1 MAEIDGGSLSFK
13 SVMDNDQMNTAIDET
28 LRRVQGLSD
37 GTVAGGKAMD
47 NAFDTT
53 ADNIRK
59 ALGDIGTACQMH
71 EKELQKLEAEYQSLG
86 AKAGDAFM
94 SGRDKE
100 YQQIQQQQQAIGG
113 EITVRKKLLQELR
126 EQSNALENAASKQEE
141 VTQKT
146 ERAANAHVSFRTRL
160 REVRESLIDMEAAGQ
175 RGTEAYTQMQNEAA
189 RLTDAMAD
197 AQAQANILAHDQR
210 GMQGV
215 ISGLTGLAGGFS
227 AATGVVSLF
236 AGENEDLQKVMVKV
250 QSLMAITIGL
260 QQVQQ
265 ALNKDSAFQLVTING
280 LKEWWATCVQ
290 KATIAETANTASTTA
305 NTAAQAANA
314 TAMGAATTSQVAS
327 TVAVGAQATAA
338 KAGTVA
344 NLGLAGA
351 FRLVGVAIKSIPV
364 FGWILAGI
372 SGLIGL
378 YQLFSSKARQAKKD
392 QEEFSKSLIDGCY
405 KPIASIEALSV
416 KYNQL
421 GDDIQAKEKFIKDN
435 KKSFEELGVA
445 VNGVIDAENLLIN
458 NKDAFID
465 AQVAKA
471 KAAVYMQQTMEK
483 VKKQMELENE
493 ISKMSDTKTVYASYG
508 MYGGGYSYET
518 ENTAKKKKQKELAD
532 LKAEIRLG
540 YQNAADEEL
549 NGLNLLK
556 DSGIDGVNTYKDGT
570 IGAIEQAITA
580 KQAALKLLDNKDEY
594 KKGFDEI
601 EKLQKQ
607 LEGITGKK
615 TTSGSSS
622 STKDPFLEKL
632 DKQKKEYSRFLK
644 WVNSGDEVLTKAAN
658 KEFEGLLKE
667 GATYIDYLKNQ
678 RDVILS
684 VDIANRTKAQNTQ
697 LRMLN
702 DQISE
707 ETKKTVLEAF
717 NNELSEQL
725 TNART
730 TLEMLNIIEQRRK
743 DLAND
748 GTDIDNN
755 KKDSLDDAEKD
766 VLKQQQQETDALL
779 QEYASYLDKKLKLEQ
794 DFTNDLNLL
803 EKARMQAT
811 TDTERESIDAAIKN
825 RTDQYNKDTKG
836 SGNAEYDQMLID
848 YANFE
853 QKKQSIIDG
862 YDEKR
867 KIAQEQGNAQLIEK
881 LNEAQAKALSSL
893 AMDEM
898 QANPDWEKMFG
909 NLDEISTKKLQ
920 ELLDLFD
927 GSTAYLGVDFDP
939 QDLETIKS
947 KIESIKNEIQD
958 RNPFKALGNSI
969 KDYSKAVGDEAKK
982 KALTNMFSSA
992 SSAIDLVSGSL
1003 DAIVGGMEKMGV
1015 TMDDETKAIIDGI
1028 GGILDGASQLAQ
1040 GIATGNPLSIIQGS
1054 IGLLTSAFDLFN
1066 SKDRK
1071 AEKQIKKHAE
1081 AIKVLETAYRQLEWA
1096 ISKALGGEV
1105 YKNQQA
1111 AINNMKEQQQR
1122 LKAMWEAEESKKK
1135 TDSGKVDDYK
1145 EQYAELGRQIEDM
1158 LDDITNDILQTDAKS
1173 FADELG
1179 DALVDAFSKG
1189 EDAAKAFDDVVSNV
1203 MKNAVLNQLKKN
1215 FLEQQL
1221 QGALDGL
1228 EKSMG
1233 YWNGDEFIFDG
1244 LTDAEIQNFKDKV
1257 QTIANNFNQALGIYS
1272 DLFNDIMEP
1281 DSDTSLTGA
1290 VKGVSEETA
1299 SIVAGQLNAMR
1310 INQLEATAIMRQQLM
1325 MLSQIANNTSYNYHL
1340 AKLDRIVSLLENNV
1354 NDSLRS
1360 QGLS

>member
-160 REVRESLIDMEAAGQ
+160 REVREALIDMEAAGQ
-175 RGTEAYTQMQNEAA
+175 RGTAAYTQMQNEAA

-1272 DLFNDIMEP
+1272 DLFKDIMEP

>member
-47 NAFDTT
+47 NAFYTT

-160 REVRESLIDMEAAGQ
+160 REVREALIDMEAAGQ
-175 RGTEAYTQMQNEAA
+175 RGTAAYTQMQNEAA

-580 KQAALKLLDNKDEY
+580 KQAALKLLDNKGEY

-1122 LKAMWEAEESKKK
+1122 LKAMWKAEESKKK

-1272 DLFNDIMEP
+1272 DLFKDIMEP

>member
-1 MAEIDGGSLSFK
+1 M
-13 SVMDNDQMNTAIDET
+13 
-28 LRRVQGLSD
+28 
-37 GTVAGGKAMD
+37 
-47 NAFDTT
+47 
-53 ADNIRK
+53 
-59 ALGDIGTACQMH
+59 
-71 EKELQKLEAEYQSLG
+71 
-86 AKAGDAFM
+86 
-94 SGRDKE
+94 
-100 YQQIQQQQQAIGG
+100 
-113 EITVRKKLLQELR
+113 
-126 EQSNALENAASKQEE
+126 
-141 VTQKT
+141 
-146 ERAANAHVSFRTRL
+146 
-160 REVRESLIDMEAAGQ
+160 
-175 RGTEAYTQMQNEAA
+175 
-189 RLTDAMAD
+189 
-197 AQAQANILAHDQR
+197 
-210 GMQGV
+210 
-215 ISGLTGLAGGFS
+215 
-227 AATGVVSLF
+227 
-236 AGENEDLQKVMVKV
+236 
-250 QSLMAITIGL
+250 
-260 QQVQQ
+260 
-265 ALNKDSAFQLVTING
+265 
-280 LKEWWATCVQ
+280 
-290 KATIAETANTASTTA
+290 
-305 NTAAQAANA
+305 
-314 TAMGAATTSQVAS
+314 
-327 TVAVGAQATAA
+327 
-338 KAGTVA
+338 
-344 NLGLAGA
+344 
-351 FRLVGVAIKSIPV
+351 

-570 IGAIEQAITA
+570 IGAIEQAITT

-594 KKGFDEI
+594 KKGLDEI

-684 VDIANRTKAQNTQ
+684 VDIANRTKAQNAQ

-794 DFTNDLNLL
+794 DFTDDLNLL

-1003 DAIVGGMEKMGV
+1003 DAAVGGMEKMGI
-1015 TMDDETKAIIDGI
+1015 TMDEETQAIVNGI

-1096 ISKALGGEV
+1096 ISKALGGDV

-1272 DLFNDIMEP
+1272 DLFKDIMEP

-1290 VKGVSEETA
+1290 VKGVSEETS

>member
-126 EQSNALENAASKQEE
+126 EQSDALENAASKQEE

-160 REVRESLIDMEAAGQ
+160 REVREALIDMEAAGQ
-175 RGTEAYTQMQNEAA
+175 RGTAAYTQMQNEAA

-314 TAMGAATTSQVAS
+314 TAMGDATTSQVAS

-1122 LKAMWEAEESKKK
+1122 LKAMWKAEESKKK

-1272 DLFNDIMEP
+1272 DLFKDIMEP

>member
-86 AKAGDAFM
+86 TKAGDAFTA
-94 SGRDKE
+94 GRDKE

-126 EQSNALENAASKQEE
+126 EQSDALENAASKQEE

-160 REVRESLIDMEAAGQ
+160 REVREALIDMEAAGL
-175 RGTEAYTQMQNEAA
+175 RGTAEYKRMQDEAA

-227 AATGVVSLF
+227 ATTGVVSLF

-314 TAMGAATTSQVAS
+314 TATGAATTSQVAS

-570 IGAIEQAITA
+570 IGAIEQAITT

-594 KKGFDEI
+594 KKGLDEI

-684 VDIANRTKAQNTQ
+684 VDIANRTKAQNAQ

-794 DFTNDLNLL
+794 DFTDDLNLL

-1003 DAIVGGMEKMGV
+1003 DAAVGGMEKMGI
-1015 TMDDETKAIIDGI
+1015 TMDEETQAIVNGI

-1096 ISKALGGEV
+1096 ISKALGGDV

-1272 DLFNDIMEP
+1272 DLFKDIMEP

-1290 VKGVSEETA
+1290 VKGVSEETS